1 MTLVLGDGNVCG
13 TTPIMCLG
21 HVHRGRQRPCP
32 ELARDDDLALTI
44 TPCSRGGHHQWG
56 KLPGEPLVHREEC
69 TARFPGES
77 VSRAGVGAGRATE
90 RDRERQCERAKKRET
105 ESKQGKDRKEGVGCG
120 RRERGKNHGFTCI
133 F

>member
-21 HVHRGRQRPCP
+21 HVRRGRQRPCP
-32 ELARDDDLALTI
+32 KLAPDDDLALTI

-56 KLPGEPLVHREEC
+56 KLPGELPVHREEH

-77 VSRAGVGAGRATE
+77 VSRARVGAGRATE
-90 RDRERQCERAKKRET
+90 RDSVSERKRNREQAGKR
-105 ESKQGKDRKEGVGCG
+105 
-120 RRERGKNHGFTCI
+120 
-133 F
+133 

>member
-21 HVHRGRQRPCP
+21 HVHRGGQRPCP
-32 ELARDDDLALTI
+32 KLAPDDDLALTI
-44 TPCSRGGHHQWG
+44 TPCSRGGTPSVGEAPRRAPGTQRGTHSQVPWG
-56 KLPGEPLVHREEC
+56 KCVKGRSGDRE
-69 TARFPGES
+69 S
-77 VSRAGVGAGRATE
+77 N
-90 RDRERQCERAKKRET
+90 RERQCEREKKRET

-120 RRERGKNHGFTCI
+120 RRERGKNHGFTSI